1 MSIIFEFLYSS
12 KFHSISNLFLLF
24 SSLFSHFSVSFQ
36 SVLLFVYKR
45 RSALAS
51 FLRHFPHVFVWESSE
66 KKAQPVTDSSVDG
79 KTRRVSWL
87 ATLYLHLIAT
97 GFNSILARQKK
108 AIPLLNNLKPI
119 WRTAEPNVFF
129 WSIALG
135 KHCECRL

>member
-66 KKAQPVTDSSVDG
+66 KKAQPVTDSSVDSS
-79 KTRRVSWL
+79 VSHS
-87 ATLYLHLIAT
+87 AKRSACFVTQISFKYSPLIH
-97 GFNSILARQKK
+97 IRLQ
-108 AIPLLNNLKPI
+108 LLLDIIFESKNFYENLI
-119 WRTAEPNVFF
+119 
-129 WSIALG
+129 
-135 KHCECRL
+135 RLTISQ